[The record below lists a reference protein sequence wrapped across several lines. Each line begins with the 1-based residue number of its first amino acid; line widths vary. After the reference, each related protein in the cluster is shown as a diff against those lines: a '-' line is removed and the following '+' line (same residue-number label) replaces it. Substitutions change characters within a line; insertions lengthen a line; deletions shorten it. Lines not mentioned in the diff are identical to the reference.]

1 MRFNNRACALMD
13 IPDLP
18 QGAFEHCGNGKIK
31 PQGGGGGNPVSVITD
46 PISDVLG
53 TSGDGGGILGVVEDV
68 GQAVGDVGASFEKEV
83 IDPLGGYKVVAHIAA
98 AVAAPYLLPELAAL
112 AAPEAAFAGATET
125 GLATLAGEGALAD
138 TIGATL
144 LSNAATEAALAE
156 AIGQALPY
164 TEAFDAVNLAN
175 QGLGAEQIAQNLT
188 VSGLDSFLA
197 EDMARLATQG
207 LSPEQIAQTLSY
219 SYTPAELAGT
229 GIESKALGL
238 PSKGLTAGQAL
249 QGLRMAS
256 GLLGQRQQMPQMQQP
271 QLQIAQT
278 RPSGAVDYS
287 GLLNL
292 LNPRVAARNP
302 NSLLG

>member
-18 QGAFEHCGNGKIK
+18 QGAFEHIGDKKIK
-31 PQGGGGGNPVSVITD
+31 PQGGGNPISAITD

-53 TSGDGGGILGVVEDV
+53 TSGGGGGILGAAEDLVQGTGNALAEVDKFV
-68 GQAVGDVGASFEKEV
+68 GREIPGGWVTVG
-83 IDPLGGYKVVAHIAA
+83 AA
-98 AVAAPYLLPELAAL
+98 AVPFLAPEVLAM
-112 AAPEAAFAGATET
+112 AAPEAAFTGLTET

-144 LSNAATEAALAE
+144 LAGGAEAAAAE
-156 AIGQALPY
+156 AIAQALPY
-164 TEAFDAVNLAN
+164 TQAFDAVNLAS
-175 QGLGAEQIAQNLT
+175 QGLGTEQIAQNLT

-207 LSPEQIAQTLSY
+207 LSPEQIATTLSY

-229 GIESKALGL
+229 GIESKALGAA
-238 PSKGLTAGQAL
+238 SKGLTAAQAI
-249 QGLRMAS
+249 QGARLAS
-256 GLLGQRQQMPQMQQP
+256 GLLGQQQQP
-271 QLQIAQT
+271 QPQQQQMMIGGRQT
-278 RPSGAVDYS
+278 NPYGGVDYS

-292 LNPRVAARNP
+292 LQPRMATRNP

>member
-18 QGAFEHCGNGKIK
+18 QGAFEHIGDKKIK
-31 PQGGGGGNPVSVITD
+31 PQGGGNPISAITD
-46 PISDVLG
+46 PISSVLG
-53 TSGDGGGILGVVEDV
+53 TDGGGGGILGAVEDV
-68 GQAVGDVGASFEKEV
+68 AQGAGSALADVDKFVGREIPGGWVTVG
-83 IDPLGGYKVVAHIAA
+83 AA
-98 AVAAPYLLPELAAL
+98 AVPFLAPEVLAMTAPELA
-112 AAPEAAFAGATET
+112 FTGATET

-144 LSNAATEAALAE
+144 LAGGAEAAAAE
-156 AIGQALPY
+156 AIAQALPY
-164 TEAFDAVNLAN
+164 TQAFDAVNLAS

-207 LSPEQIAQTLSY
+207 LSPEQIATTLSY

-229 GIESKALGL
+229 GIESKALGAA
-238 PSKGLTAGQAL
+238 SKGLTAAQAI
-249 QGLRMAS
+249 QGARMAS
-256 GLLGQRQQMPQMQQP
+256 GLLSGQQQQP
-271 QLQIAQT
+271 QPQQQQMMIGGRQT
-278 RPSGAVDYS
+278 NPYGGVDYS

-292 LNPRVAARNP
+292 LQPRIATRNP